1 MVLLGIGYA
10 SPSSPAEPSP
20 SQPCRDM
27 PCGSSLSSGRLG
39 SARPGLARPG
49 LARPSSAR
57 LGPAWLGQAWLGLAR
72 PGSAWSVFV
81 HVGLSVDADE
91 RRRSGF
97 CRRRA
102 VLRRVAACLP
112 AARDCMCVCVPCRP
126 VASWPASL
134 PRDPPDT
141 LLRAACDS
149 GPGCGTAAASR
160 KACLLPDCCAALL
173 LLIVAAPSA
182 AGAADQPL
190 LMLLMLLMTLITCR
204 RLPLR
209 SQCLSPVHRVVS
221 VS

>member
-1 MVLLGIGYA
+1 
-10 SPSSPAEPSP
+10 
-20 SQPCRDM
+20 M
-27 PCGSSLSSGRLG
+27 PCGSSLGSARLGSARLGSARLGPARPGPAPAQLG
-39 SARPGLARPG
+39 SARPGPAPAPAR
-49 LARPSSAR
+49 LSSAR
-57 LGPAWLGQAWLGLAR
+57 LGPAR
-72 PGSAWSVFV
+72 PGPARLGPFLS

-91 RRRSGF
+91 RRCSGF

-141 LLRAACDS
+141 LLCAACDCC
-149 GPGCGTAAASR
+149 PGCGTAAASR
-160 KACLLPDCCAALL
+160 KACLLPGCCAALL

-182 AGAADQPL
+182 ADAADRL
-190 LMLLMLLMTLITCR
+190 LMLMLLMLLMTLITCR
-204 RLPLR
+204 RRPLR